1 MSGVLGLE
9 VDAYFVDICFV
20 LYFILMF
27 KFDSFVLYFILL
39 FKLDSFVLYFILMF
53 KFDSF
58 VHCFWLAGLT
68 GI

>member
-39 FKLDSFVLYFILMF
+39 FKLDSFVL
-53 KFDSF
+53 
-58 VHCFWLAGLT
+58 
-68 GI
+68 